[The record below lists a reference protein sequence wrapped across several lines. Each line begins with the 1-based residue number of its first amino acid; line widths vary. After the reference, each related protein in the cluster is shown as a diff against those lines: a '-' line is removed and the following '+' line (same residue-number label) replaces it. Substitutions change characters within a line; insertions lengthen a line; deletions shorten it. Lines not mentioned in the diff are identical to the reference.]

1 MGERGHERGDVA
13 DAGAERGGQ
22 QLACGGGLRQGFLS
36 DDLARG
42 PEDALAEDDTE
53 RTEDDD
59 LRIERVDEEREAA
72 AHPFAC
78 GDGDGESV
86 GVIAEHGFN
95 ERADG
100 GLSGPARGEHF
111 GCELDEARAGG
122 EGFP

>member
-1 MGERGHERGDVA
+1 MDGAPNAVRIQAGAALRYEEAARAGMRERGHERGDIA
-13 DAGAERGGQ
+13 DAGAERSGQ
-22 QLACGGGLRQGFLS
+22 QLTCGGGLRQGFLC

-42 PEDALAEDDTE
+42 AEDALAQHHTK

-78 GDGDGESV
+78 DSGDGESV
-86 GVIAEHGFN
+86 GIIAKHGFN

-100 GLSGPARGEHF
+100 
-111 GCELDEARAGG
+111 
-122 EGFP
+122 